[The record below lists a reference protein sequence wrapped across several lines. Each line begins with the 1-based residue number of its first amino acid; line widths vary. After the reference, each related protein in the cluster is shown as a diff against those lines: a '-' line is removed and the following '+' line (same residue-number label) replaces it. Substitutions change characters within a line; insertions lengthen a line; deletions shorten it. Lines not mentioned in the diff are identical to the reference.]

1 MGFLQDFNNFAVKGN
16 MLDLAVGVVI
26 GAAFQNVIKS
36 MVDKLIMPPLSL
48 LTTGVNLGD
57 KKWIL
62 RQAGNGMEQ
71 IVIGYGDLLQV
82 GINFLIIT
90 FTIFVAV
97 RGLNA
102 LRNKA
107 EDPKDKTVETPKNIQ
122 LLSNIEELMK
132 EQVELLRKMKE

>member
-1 MGFLQDFNNFAVKGN
+1 MGFLKDFKNFAVKGN
-16 MLDLAVGVVI
+16 MIDLAVGVVI

-48 LTTGVNLGD
+48 LTTGVNLKD

-62 RQAGNGMEQ
+62 REASNGMEQ
-71 IVIGYGDLLQV
+71 VSIGYGDLLQV
-82 GINFLIIT
+82 GINFLMIS
-90 FTIFVAV
+90 FAIFIAV

-107 EDPKDKTVETPKNIQ
+107 DDPKDHTVETPKNIKI
-122 LLSNIEELMK
+122 LSNIEELMK
-132 EQVELLRKMKE
+132 EQVELLKKMKE